1 MSTDPLDILFN
12 PASVAVVGASPRVG
26 LWGGVVLRC
35 LQQGGCKGTLHA
47 VNPKH
52 DSVLGVPCLG
62 SLKALGAAP
71 DLVIVTIPAHVAMKD
86 IAWRKGQSTDTS
98 RDHELT
104 DWAALARFVNT
115 IGSTQPV
122 VPVRAE

>member
-1 MSTDPLDILFN
+1 MSTYRLDIRFN

-26 LWGGVVLRC
+26 SLGGVVLRC
-35 LQQGGCKGTLHA
+35 LQQGGYKGTLHA

-52 DSVLGVPCLG
+52 DSVLGVPYLG

-71 DLVIVTIPAHVAMKD
+71 DLVIVTIPAHAAMKY

-98 RDHELT
+98 LDHELT
-104 DWAALARFVNT
+104 DWAALARFVDT

>member
-1 MSTDPLDILFN
+1 MSTYRLDILFN

-26 LWGGVVLRC
+26 SLGGVELRC
-35 LQQGGCKGTLHA
+35 LQQGGYKGTLQA
-47 VNPKH
+47 VSPKH
-52 DSVLGVPCLG
+52 ESVLGVPYLG

-71 DLVIVTIPAHVAMKD
+71 DLVIVTIPAHAAMTY
-86 IAWRKGQSTDTS
+86 IAWRKGQPTDTS

-104 DWAALARFVNT
+104 DWAALARFVDT
-115 IGSTQPV
+115 IGSTQAV